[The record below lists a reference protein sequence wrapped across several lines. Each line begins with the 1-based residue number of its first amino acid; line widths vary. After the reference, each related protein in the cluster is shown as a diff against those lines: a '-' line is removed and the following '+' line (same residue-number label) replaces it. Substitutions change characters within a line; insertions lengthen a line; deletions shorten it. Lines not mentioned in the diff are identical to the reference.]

1 MTDQYRASLSI
12 SLVYVTF
19 ELDYDPSDPHR
30 LLYLI
35 DPVVMKHVIKWLGP
49 RVPLWLRGTLD

>member
-1 MTDQYRASLSI
+1 MSDQYRASLSI
-12 SLVYVTF
+12 SLVYVTI

-49 RVPLWLRGTLD
+49 